1 MPILL
6 DSLQSTAQ
14 ESISDQY
21 EHVVEIDKRLRQFVS
36 TIPAIL
42 LREDSEHTI
51 GTTWLGT
58 ARRTLAL
65 AAADK
70 VCSFLYL
77 PQFQKSVSLRA
88 VLNQRY

>member
-1 MPILL
+1 MPVLL

-21 EHVVEIDKRLRQFVS
+21 EHVVEIDNRMRQFVG
-36 TIPAIL
+36 TIPPIL
-42 LREDSEHTI
+42 LRKGSEQI
-51 GTTWLGT
+51 NEAVWLGT

-70 VCSFLYL
+70 VRNFNMIRPRL
-77 PQFQKSVSLRA
+77 KTH
-88 VLNQRY
+88 

>member
-36 TIPAIL
+36 TIPPIL
-42 LREDSEHTI
+42 LQGPRYTI

-70 VCSFLYL
+70 VCSL
-77 PQFQKSVSLRA
+77 S
-88 VLNQRY
+88 